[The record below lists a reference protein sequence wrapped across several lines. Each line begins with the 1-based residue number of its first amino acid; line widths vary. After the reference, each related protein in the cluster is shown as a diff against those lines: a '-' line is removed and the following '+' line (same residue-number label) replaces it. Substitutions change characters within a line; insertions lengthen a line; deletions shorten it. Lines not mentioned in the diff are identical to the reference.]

1 MLFLLVWS
9 IIGAIFA
16 GLLAVAYM
24 LYATARAW
32 DDEDPPLHSDDEIKY
47 CTYVGYGCCGV
58 AGLYFCVIC
67 VLRKVR
73 RRARALS

>member
-32 DDEDPPLHSDDEIKY
+32 DDEDPPLHSNDEVES
-47 CTYVGYGCCGV
+47 VGT
-58 AGLYFCVIC
+58 AFSLP
-67 VLRKVR
+67 RT
-73 RRARALS
+73 RAPLIPTRALLSSSSG

>member
-24 LYATARAW
+24 LYATAREW
-32 DDEDPPLHSDDEIKY
+32 DDEDPPLHSDDEVES
-47 CTYVGYGCCGV
+47 VG
-58 AGLYFCVIC
+58 A
-67 VLRKVR
+67 
-73 RRARALS
+73 ALSLPRTRAPLIPASSSSSG